1 MQNYLYIDLYTLEE
15 NHWWHVSKRK
25 IVRYLIEKYVQKKNP
40 HILDVGCG
48 TGKNIEELKRYGQVW
63 GIDNSLDAIKFCKKR
78 GLDNVKQGNAE
89 NIRLPANSFDIIT
102 LLDVLEH
109 TDDNK
114 ALNEMKRVLKKGGFL
129 IVTVPA
135 FPWLWSKWDEIL
147 HHKKRYTAK
156 SLKEIF
162 KSYDF
167 SVIYL
172 SYCYSFLVLPALFIR
187 IIKSFISRKNYSS
200 DFKLSNFFFNIILGH
215 LATSEFWLAQRLPL
229 PIGTSIIAIVKNEK

>member
-1 MQNYLYIDLYTLEE
+1 MQNYLYMDLYTLEE
-15 NHWWHVSKRK
+15 KHWWHISKRK

-48 TGKNIEELKRYGQVW
+48 TGKNIEELKKYGQIW
-63 GIDNSLDAIKFCKKR
+63 GIDNSMEAIEFCKKR
-78 GLDNVKQGNAE
+78 GLDNVKHGDAE
-89 NIRLPANSFDIIT
+89 KTRLPANSFDIIT

-114 ALNEMKRVLKKGGFL
+114 TLREMKRVLKKRGFL
-129 IVTVPA
+129 IVIVPA
-135 FPWLWSKWDEIL
+135 IPWLWSKWDEIL

-156 SLKEIF
+156 GLKEIF

-187 IIKSFISRKNYSS
+187 SIKSFISRKNYSS
-200 DFKLSNFFFNIILGH
+200 DFKLSNFFLNIILGH
-215 LATSEFWLAQRLPL
+215 LARSEFWLAQRLPL